1 MRNASGNAGGL
12 AKTGAATGL
21 FASLAAIFS
30 GLGAA
35 GVASRRR
42 KHSNE

>member
-1 MRNASGNAGGL
+1 MLPVMLGGL